1 MKICITNQCKQK
13 MLENGLNFQVKGYV
27 FLKDTDKI
35 ISQTSDM
42 NTLTLNDFLKSN
54 DTIVYNTNKTYFDTA
69 YIPNL
74 ELFNKSGYNFGSYNI
89 KIDKGLYKESAEGL
103 SGIYDA
109 ILVIGETIE
118 TTIKQNNIEIKEQH
132 KMFLA
137 AIITDD
143 NGINLDDKPKTIT
156 IHFNIGEE
164 PISDEFSLYE
174 PINFEMKDPYT
185 TKISDYMFLTPDF
198 NVYSTIKTT
207 IKNISNN
214 DIDGTFFPSKI
225 SLANETDKIS
235 NIWNVG
241 NSAGIVNIFSDD
253 GYKSNISEP
262 QAVLTCSAKVN
273 DSNITINSINVKYS
287 NKDNIFSIGNDV
299 GNDNL
304 QVDILPENFETL
316 NVADYYNYKMGDGFL
331 MEYHPPES
339 NSISS
344 WYGYIKDTQS
354 YFRLES
360 INSNYSSSN
369 NIFELRS
376 ENNTTTSAFNVSFY
390 GNRTINNNAKSAT
403 KDIFIDSKSNTFYGN
418 KSLLIGSYGSK
429 YLLPSGGNTFNL
441 RDDEYDKYINNFTYI
456 GTNSANNF
464 IDIKGSACNVS
475 MIGKNLDTSL
485 LISIATSSS
494 PIIDVSN
501 YPTITTANIS
511 NFSYD
516 HTTMNIG
523 NIAGIG
529 FKNLILTRAYPIKD
543 DFATYSVVFGHD
555 NSYIVPSKLK
565 CDFIIPTEPKL
576 YFNNKN
582 DSFFNDKPI
591 TTYRRYITADEGDYS
606 LYKLMVVG
614 NGDNSKNGYYQLSPA
629 EFVSKA
635 SSAYGYTLDLFSVE
649 KDSFQLVNTNY
660 TDGATTTYIPKL
672 FAVRGNVPTYKK
684 FIKKTW
690 NNTVT
695 YEKVV
700 GKYNLQ
706 NALYTPDS
714 IYVPLPRTSNDVYKI
729 ELKTLYNTLT
739 ANSFTTLNLP
749 IDGLNTIRTK
759 IDNIN
764 KGIIDGKPQT
774 SKRVIMMNTSFS
786 SDIPT
791 LRNKYAEMFNIT
803 DETEKAKIFNDG
815 IFYTLYIINSTEC
828 KRHIIRNN
836 EILL

>member
-27 FLKDTDKI
+27 FLKDADKI

-74 ELFNKSGYNFGSYNI
+74 ELYNKSGYNFGSYNI
-89 KIDKGLYKESAEGL
+89 KIDKGLYKENAEGL

-109 ILVIGETIE
+109 ILLIGETVE
-118 TTIKQNNIEIKEQH
+118 TQINIAIKEQH

-156 IHFNIGEE
+156 VHFTVGEE

-198 NVYSTIKTT
+198 NVDNTIKTT

-241 NSAGIVNIFSDD
+241 NSAGIVNVFSDD

-262 QAVLTCSAKVN
+262 QVVITCSSKVDN
-273 DSNITINSINVKYS
+273 DITINSINVKYS

-304 QVDILPENFETL
+304 QVDILSENFETL
-316 NVADYYNYKMGDGFL
+316 NVADYYDYKMGDGFL
-331 MEYHPPES
+331 MEYHPQENN

-344 WYGYIKDTQS
+344 WYGHIKDTQS

-376 ENNTTTSAFNVSFY
+376 ENNSAKSAFNVSFL
-390 GNRTINNNAKSAT
+390 GNKTTNNTAISAT
-403 KDIFIDSKSNTFYGN
+403 KDIFIDSKANTFYGN
-418 KSLLIGSYGSK
+418 KSLLIGSYSSK
-429 YLLPSGGNTFNL
+429 YLLPSGGSTFNL
-441 RDDEYDKYINNFTYI
+441 RDVEYDKYINNFTYI

-501 YPTITTANIS
+501 YPIITTANIS
-511 NFSYD
+511 NNPSSA
-516 HTTMNIG
+516 TTMNIG

-543 DFATYSVVFGHD
+543 EYATYSVVFGHD
-555 NSYIVPSKLK
+555 NSYIAPSKLK
-565 CDFIIPTEPKL
+565 CDFIIPSEPKL

-582 DSFFNDKPI
+582 ESFYNDKPI
-591 TTYRRYITADEGDYS
+591 TTYRYITADEGDYS

-614 NGDNSKNGYYQLSPA
+614 NGYNKINWHSPA
-629 EFVSKA
+629 EFASKYGNL
-635 SSAYGYTLDLFSVE
+635 SGYTLDLFSVE

-660 TDGATTTYIPKL
+660 TDGAITTYIPKL
-672 FAVRGNVPTYKK
+672 FAVRGFVPTFGK

-690 NNTVT
+690 NNSVT
-695 YEKVV
+695 YEKEI
-700 GKYNLQ
+700 GKCHLQ

-729 ELKTLYNTLT
+729 ELKTLYDTLT

-749 IDGLNTIRTK
+749 INGLNTISTK

-764 KGIIDGKPQT
+764 KGVIEGKPQT
-774 SKRVIMMNTSFS
+774 SKRVIMNTSFDN
-786 SDIPT
+786 DISK
-791 LRNKYAEMFNIT
+791 LRDKYAEMFNIT

-815 IFYTLYIINSTEC
+815 IFYTLYFIDFNSLSC
-828 KRHIIRNN
+828 KRHIIINN

>member
-42 NTLTLNDFLKSN
+42 TTLTLNDFLKSN

-118 TTIKQNNIEIKEQH
+118 TTIKQNNIAMKEQH

-143 NGINLDDKPKTIT
+143 NCINLDDKPKTIT

-198 NVYSTIKTT
+198 NVDSTIKTT
-207 IKNISNN
+207 IKNIINN

-225 SLANETDKIS
+225 SLSNETDKIS

-262 QAVLTCSAKVN
+262 QAVLTCSSKDD

-316 NVADYYNYKMGDGFL
+316 NVTDYYYYNYKIGDGFL
-331 MEYHPPES
+331 MEYQPPQS
-339 NSISS
+339 NISS
-344 WYGYIKDTQS
+344 WYGHIKDTQS

-360 INSNYSSSN
+360 INSTYYNSN
-369 NIFELRS
+369 KIFEIRS
-376 ENNTTTSAFNVSFY
+376 KNNTTTSAFNVSLL
-390 GNRTINNNAKSAT
+390 GNRTTNNGVYSASN
-403 KDIFIDSKSNTFYGN
+403 DILIDSIHNTLYGN
-418 KSLLIGSYGSK
+418 KSLLIGSYNSYCRTK
-429 YLLPSGGNTFNL
+429 YGTSPATADYN
-441 RDDEYDKYINNFTYI
+441 KYINNFTYI
-456 GTNSANNF
+456 GTNLNNNF
-464 IDIKGSACNVS
+464 LDIKGSACNVS
-475 MIGKNLDTSL
+475 MIGKNLNTSL
-485 LISIATSSS
+485 LISITTASS

-501 YPTITTANIS
+501 YPTITSTEIS
-511 NFSYD
+511 NIYYNP
-516 HTTMNIG
+516 TIMNIG

-543 DFATYSVVFGHD
+543 EFATYSVVFGHD
-555 NSYIVPSKLK
+555 NSYTLPSILK
-565 CDFIIPTEPKL
+565 CDFSATPEPKL

-582 DSFFNDKPI
+582 DSYYNEPS
-591 TTYRRYITADEGDYS
+591 TSYRSISSDEGDYS

-614 NGDNSKNGYYQLSPA
+614 NGDNSKKGYYQLSPA
-629 EFVSKA
+629 EFASKESTA
-635 SSAYGYTLDLFSVE
+635 NGYTLDLFSVE
-649 KDSFQLVNTNY
+649 KDSFQLVNYNY

-672 FAVRGNVPTYKK
+672 FAIRGKVTSFKK

-695 YEKVV
+695 YEKEV
-700 GKYNLQ
+700 GKYHLQ
-706 NALYTPDS
+706 NALYTPNS
-714 IYVPLPRTSNDVYKI
+714 IYVPLSRTSNDVYKI
-729 ELKTLYNTLT
+729 ELKTLYDTMT

-749 IDGLNTIRTK
+749 IDGLNTISTK

-764 KGIIDGKPQT
+764 KGIIEGKQQT
-774 SKRVIMMNTSFS
+774 SKRVIMNTSFEN
-786 SDIPT
+786 DIPK
-791 LRNKYAEMFNIT
+791 LRDIYAEMFNIT
-803 DETEKAKIFNDG
+803 DETEKAKIFNDD
-815 IFYTLYIINSTEC
+815 IFYTLYFYNSTSC
-828 KRHIIRNN
+828 QRHIIKNN